1 MGINARRILTVALL
15 VWITAS
21 FSGCRSRLIR
31 SGQEIESQV
40 PTRAPNETALSG
52 NHPMEQPNGET
63 DGESQEEKVEADSW
77 NSRTRENPEAKKK
90 EYDEQAQGEI
100 DAGANH
106 LIHQD
111 GEGDAASREDETAKN
126 AVIQVQEGA
135 EETAFQTVAAEHAE
149 KRGVAEDAEE
159 AESAM
164 MYFTV
169 LLEDTM
175 GSVFEC
181 QRDQLYWENPEDF
194 LTIHKSS
201 PEHEMILKAGA
212 YDVSARLLPENL
224 HVDAGW
230 VLRKNPQVIVKI
242 VEEGILGSGV
252 QSTRA
257 AQAVVQSLKTRE
269 GWSSLDAVKNRKIL
283 LLSREMMETPYLQTA
298 AMLMIAKTSKPDLFA
313 DLDIQQA
320 VEMLTEEATG
330 GLPSGVLYY
339 SGAED

>member
-1 MGINARRILTVALL
+1 MGINAKRILTVALL

-21 FSGCRSRLIR
+21 FSGCRSRMIR

-52 NHPMEQPNGET
+52 NHPMEQPSGET

-135 EETAFQTVAAEHAE
+135 EETALQTVAAEHAE

-212 YDVSARLLPENL
+212 YDVSARLLPGNL

-242 VEEGILGSGV
+242 VEKGILGSGV

-339 SGAED
+339 CGAED

>member
-1 MGINARRILTVALL
+1 
-15 VWITAS
+15 
-21 FSGCRSRLIR
+21 
-31 SGQEIESQV
+31 
-40 PTRAPNETALSG
+40 
-52 NHPMEQPNGET
+52 
-63 DGESQEEKVEADSW
+63 
-77 NSRTRENPEAKKK
+77 
-90 EYDEQAQGEI
+90 
-100 DAGANH
+100 
-106 LIHQD
+106 
-111 GEGDAASREDETAKN
+111 
-126 AVIQVQEGA
+126 
-135 EETAFQTVAAEHAE
+135 
-149 KRGVAEDAEE
+149 
-159 AESAM
+159 
-164 MYFTV
+164 
-169 LLEDTM
+169 
-175 GSVFEC
+175 
-181 QRDQLYWENPEDF
+181 
-194 LTIHKSS
+194 
-201 PEHEMILKAGA
+201 MILKAGA

-242 VEEGILGSGV
+242 VEKGILGSGV

-330 GLPSGVLYY
+330 SLPSGVLYY

>member
-1 MGINARRILTVALL
+1 MGINAKRILTVLLL
-15 VWITAS
+15 VCMTAS
-21 FSGCRSRLIR
+21 FSGCRSRMIR

-40 PTRAPNETALSG
+40 PTMAPNEAALSG
-52 NHPMEQPNGET
+52 NHTMEQPSGET
-63 DGESQEEKVEADSW
+63 DDESQAEKVEADLW
-77 NSRTRENPEAKKK
+77 NNRTRENPEAKKK

-111 GEGDAASREDETAKN
+111 GEGDTASREDETAQN

-135 EETAFQTVAAEHAE
+135 EETALQTVAAEHAE

-242 VEEGILGSGV
+242 VEKGILGSGV

-257 AQAVVQSLKTRE
+257 AQAVAQSLKTRE

>member
-1 MGINARRILTVALL
+1 MGINAKRILTVALL

-21 FSGCRSRLIR
+21 FSGCRSRMIR

-77 NSRTRENPEAKKK
+77 NSRTRENPEAKRK

-201 PEHEMILKAGA
+201 PEHAMILKAGA

-242 VEEGILGSGV
+242 VEKGILGSGV

-339 SGAED
+339 CGAED